1 MHTFTHTSTNT
12 HTHRHTHTWTYT
24 HMRTPCTYAY
34 IQAHTV
40 QTNQMALS
48 CYVCWHFVPSSFWW
62 TSSLGPSLS
71 KSWTFLQA
79 PTCEHR
85 LEKKEKQNKKQSVF
99 NYDCITKR
107 AKLTITLR
115 TEKYAFFLFF
125 LFILQWLW
133 SVVRLIKVI
142 KTNKHIQKS
151 SIEVIIIFK
160 RFCLNSSW
168 QPLTQLCQ
176 SYLKA
181 LRVRACAYIYIQGLN
196 LNG

>member
-24 HMRTPCTYAY
+24 QMHTPCTYAY
-34 IQAHTV
+34 I

-71 KSWTFLQA
+71 ESWTFLQA
-79 PTCEHR
+79 PTCEHQ
-85 LEKKEKQNKKQSVF
+85 LEKKEKQNKKTVRFQLSLY
-99 NYDCITKR
+99 NKKSKTYNHIKNRKICS
-107 AKLTITLR
+107 
-115 TEKYAFFLFF
+115 FFLFF
-125 LFILQWLW
+125 LFILHWLW

-151 SIEVIIIFK
+151 YIEVIIIFK

-181 LRVRACAYIYIQGLN
+181 LRVRACAYIQGLN